1 MSKLR
6 SDSDEE
12 AQVFETAI
20 INQPP
25 RWQDTL
31 ADSSPF
37 VMGAVAT
44 TLLTV
49 SFGMLNLRD
58 VTLQA
63 PVFVADLCFA
73 AGAGLIISAQ
83 WEMLKGNTF
92 SYTVLM
98 AFGFFYSGYGYV
110 TIPSTGIADFYGGFA
125 TPSFNNALGS
135 YVLIWACF
143 NLFFLLCTTRM
154 YVLDLQKHPVP
165 FALSYIDK
173 SLRNITYVGI
183 FSFVE
188 LCLIFDAASYFA
200 SAEGKIELGT
210 NFMKASGGFA
220 FAASILCYY
229 TVLHYLC
236 EDALPF
242 RVPLGDLTKYK
253 YAHKRTA

>member
-20 INQPP
+20 INKSP
-25 RWQDTL
+25 RWQDNL

-44 TLLTV
+44 TLLTI
-49 SFGMLNLRD
+49 SFGMLNFRD

-98 AFGFFYSGYGYV
+98 AFGFFYAGYGYV
-110 TIPSTGIADFYGGFA
+110 TIPSTGIMDFYGGSA
-125 TPSFNNALGS
+125 TPSFNNALGA
-135 YVLIWACF
+135 YVLVWACF
-143 NLFFLLCTTRM
+143 NFFFLLCTTRM
-154 YVLDLQKHPVP
+154 
-165 FALSYIDK
+165 
-173 SLRNITYVGI
+173 NITYVGV

-200 SAEGKIELGT
+200 SAEGKAELGVH
-210 NFMKASGGFA
+210 FMKASGAFA

-242 RVPLGDLTKYK
+242 RVPLGDLTRYK
-253 YAHKRTA
+253 YAHKRKA

>member
-20 INQPP
+20 IDKSP
-25 RWQDTL
+25 RWQDNL

-44 TLLTV
+44 TLLTI
-49 SFGMLNLRD
+49 SFGMLNFRD

-98 AFGFFYSGYGYV
+98 AFGFFYAGYGYV
-110 TIPSTGIADFYGGFA
+110 TIPSTGIADFYGGTS
-125 TPSFNNALGS
+125 TPSFNNALGA
-135 YVLIWACF
+135 YVLVWACF
-143 NLFFLLCTTRM
+143 NFFFLLCTTRM
-154 YVLDLQKHPVP
+154 
-165 FALSYIDK
+165 
-173 SLRNITYVGI
+173 NITYVGV

-200 SAEGKIELGT
+200 SAEGKIELGVH
-210 NFMKASGGFA
+210 FMKASGAFA

-242 RVPLGDLTKYK
+242 RVPLGDLTRYK
-253 YAHKRTA
+253 YAHKRKA

>member
-1 MSKLR
+1 MSKNR
-6 SDSDEE
+6 SNFDEE
-12 AQVFETAI
+12 AQVFEAAI
-20 INQPP
+20 INKPP
-25 RWQDTL
+25 RWQDAL

-58 VTLQA
+58 VTMQA
-63 PVFVADLCFA
+63 PVFVADLCFVG
-73 AGAGLIISAQ
+73 GAGLIISAQ

-110 TIPSTGIADFYGGFA
+110 IIPSTGIADFYGG
-125 TPSFNNALGS
+125 TSTSSFDSALGV

-154 YVLDLQKHPVP
+154 
-165 FALSYIDK
+165 
-173 SLRNITYVGI
+173 NITYVGV

-200 SAEGKIELGT
+200 SAEGKAELGAH
-210 NFMKASGGFA
+210 FMKASGGFA

-253 YAHKRTA
+253 YQHKRKA